1 MADRIET
8 TPTAGAGFYLKWI
21 AVPIVALMVAGGIV
35 LANELTL
42 RTQRGNL
49 EREADRGRVVLCTKL
64 HGEVTKRTVT
74 LPGEIHGFYETPIY
88 GKISGYVKDMFVD
101 KGSRVKSA
109 QLVAT
114 IESPETDQQV
124 RNAKATYDLAK
135 ITDGRNQILVS
146 QAVISQQQAD
156 ESHQTMLADLASW
169 QALVATQQYER
180 VYAPFDGM
188 ITVRNL
194 YPGALVATSTA
205 AGTSNPGLYQI
216 ATLKPLRIYVYLPQ
230 AYAPLVRDGDQAVV
244 TVSEY
249 PNRDYNGSITR
260 HPSALDQSTRT
271 MLLEVDLPN
280 GDISLYPGMYATVA
294 ITIKG
299 SSGAPRVP
307 DEALIFNGEQVYVP
321 VVKDSRVHLVAVRL
335 GLDNGIDC
343 EITRGL
349 NGDETVALGL
359 GQAATEGELIQP
371 LFAKPVPSQ

>member
-1 MADRIET
+1 MAERSET
-8 TPTAGAGFYLKWI
+8 TPDTGRGFYLKWI
-21 AVPIVALMVAGGIV
+21 AIPLVALLAAGGIV
-35 LANELTL
+35 LANDLSINS
-42 RTQRGNL
+42 QRGHL
-49 EREADRGRVVLCTKL
+49 ASEAARGRVVLCTRL
-64 HGEVTKRTVT
+64 GNQATSRIIA

-101 KGSRVKSA
+101 KGSRVKSG

-114 IESPETDQQV
+114 IDSPETDQQV

-135 ITDGRNQILVS
+135 ITDDRFQALVS
-146 QAVISQQQAD
+146 QSVISLQQAD
-156 ESHQTMLADLASW
+156 ESHQTMLADLAAWKS
-169 QALVATQQYER
+169 LVAMQQYEK
-180 VYAPFDGM
+180 VYSPFDGM
-188 ITVRNL
+188 ITVRSL
-194 YPGALVATSTA
+194 YPGALVATGTA
-205 AGTSNPGLYQI
+205 VGTSNPSIYQV

-230 AYAPLVRDGDQAVV
+230 SYTPLVRDGDESVV
-244 TVSEY
+244 TVNEY
-249 PNRDYNGSITR
+249 PNRDYHGSITR
-260 HPSALDQSTRT
+260 HPNALDQSTRT

-280 GDISLYPGMYATVA
+280 DDLSLYPGMYATVA

-307 DEALIFNGEQVYVP
+307 DEALIFDGEQVLVP
-321 VVKDSRVHLVAVRL
+321 VVKDNRVHLVQVKL

-371 LFAKPVPSQ
+371 LFAESASH

>member
-1 MADRIET
+1 MAEPIQT
-8 TPTAGAGFYLKWI
+8 TPAAGSGFYLKWLAI
-21 AVPIVALMVAGGIV
+21 PIVALIAAGGIV
-35 LANELTL
+35 LAKELSL
-42 RTQRGNL
+42 NTQRDNL
-49 EREADRGRVVLCTKL
+49 DQQAARGRVVLCARL
-64 HGEVTKRTVT
+64 GSQAPSRIVS
-74 LPGEIHGFYETPIY
+74 LPGEVHGFYETPIY

-101 KGSRVKSA
+101 KGSRVKSG

-124 RNAKATYDLAK
+124 RNARATYDLAK
-135 ITDGRNQILVS
+135 ITDDRYQVLVS
-146 QAVISQQQAD
+146 QSVIAQQEAD
-156 ESHQTMLADLASW
+156 QTHLTMLADLASW
-169 QALVATQQYER
+169 KSLVATQAYEK

-194 YPGALVATSTA
+194 YPGALVATATA
-205 AGTSNPGLYQI
+205 SGTSNPGIYQI

-230 AYAPLVRDGDQAVV
+230 AYAPLVRDGDESVV
-244 TVSEY
+244 TINEY

-271 MLLEVDLPN
+271 MLLELDLPN
-280 GDISLYPGMYATVA
+280 DDLSLYPGMYATVA

-299 SSGAPRVP
+299 SSGAARVP
-307 DEALIFNGEQVYVP
+307 DEALIFNGDQVLVP
-321 VVKDSRVHLVAVRL
+321 IVKDNRVHLVPVKL

-371 LFAKPVPSQ
+371 LFAKPAAH